1 MTAPSRIR
9 RASYENDYDEDN
21 DNDNELETMYD
32 ASLRHRSSRSRMLRS
47 LVLLILAGLS
57 FSGCTLIA
65 ARLLADPAE
74 WQAEIY
80 TDIRFDDVFDTALA
94 QIRKEFKEAKGDR
107 GTGEIES
114 AWDFDSVS
122 PVTRYLRR
130 ERALAEVTALEEG
143 VELKVRVQTEVRE
156 RTGLLAAD
164 DHSSNVGWAED
175 RDDFER
181 SQVLFQRI
189 RSILNPG
196 GPSEEF
202 YRGEP

>member
-1 MTAPSRIR
+1 MK
-9 RASYENDYDEDN
+9 
-21 DNDNELETMYD
+21 
-32 ASLRHRSSRSRMLRS
+32 RS
-47 LVLLILAGLS
+47 LLLSPLLLVALG
-57 FSGCTLIA
+57 GCTLIA

-80 TDIRFDDVFDTALA
+80 DNIRFEDVFDTAVS
-94 QIRKEFKEAKGDR
+94 QIQKEFDEVDADR
-107 GTGEIES
+107 GTGEIAS

-143 VELKVRVQTEVRE
+143 IELRLRIQTEVRE
-156 RTGLLAAD
+156 RTGMLAAD
-164 DHSSNVGWAED
+164 DRSNVGWAED
-175 RDDFER
+175 RDNVPR
-181 SQVLFQRI
+181 SEILFQRI

-202 YRGEP
+202 YVRPPSRH